1 MDISV
6 LIPSYGRPDKLRALL
21 ASLATQRL
29 DGLTYEVRVGL
40 DGGDAATA
48 EAVMGSLPM
57 HARQRFTIVPMKRCG
72 QATVRNALLHEAS
85 GELILWLNDDVVAS
99 PGLLLAHHGA
109 HAEAASAG
117 VKVMVVGAADWRVH
131 ADDTVFDRLIRETSM
146 VFFYDV
152 MDDPAQGDTSRRDW
166 GFRHAWTINLSM
178 RADDVRTA
186 GAFRIFEAWY
196 GSEDIELGYRV
207 AGLPGGRAVWYRRR
221 AQVEHDHRVGLVE
234 YIEREYKLGYNA
246 FHFARECPEAAAA
259 TYRRDIA
266 SREEIEY
273 CRAFVARE
281 LAAAKRSRKH
291 VAAAGVAA
299 AGSPSDWPVL
309 RESLYLAHLPLK
321 RWSWRLGLLDAA
333 EARPLEA
340 SQAVDQSA

>member
-6 LIPSYGRPDKLRALL
+6 LIPSYGRPEKLRALL
-21 ASLATQRL
+21 ASLAAQRV

-40 DGGDAATA
+40 DGGDYATA
-48 EAVMGSLPM
+48 ASVMESLPAD
-57 HARQRFTIVPMKRCG
+57 ARGRFAIVPMKRCG
-72 QATVRNALLHEAS
+72 QATVRNALLGEAS
-85 GELILWLNDDVVAS
+85 GGLILWLNDDVVAS

-109 HAEAASAG
+109 HAEAATAG
-117 VKVMVVGAADWRVH
+117 MKVMVVGAADWRVH

-152 MDDPAQGDTSRRDW
+152 MDDPAQGDTSRKDW

-178 RADDVRTA
+178 RADDVRAA
-186 GAFRIFEAWY
+186 GGFRIFEAWY

-207 AGLPGGRAVWYRRR
+207 AALPGGRAVWYRRR

-234 YIEREYKLGYNA
+234 YVEREYKLGYNA
-246 FHFARECPEAAAA
+246 LHFARECPEAAAA

-281 LAAAKRSRKH
+281 VAAAKRSRAH
-291 VAAAGVAA
+291 IATAGASPAGVQ
-299 AGSPSDWPVL
+299 SDWPVL
-309 RESLYLAHLPLK
+309 REGLYLAHLPLK

-333 EARPLEA
+333 EAKPLDA
-340 SQAVDQSA
+340 SRAVVQSA